1 MACFQSSCDTCARV
15 SSRIHHVFSIV
26 VFGVVQEGFNAR
38 LSKAPCSRI
47 QWLLLTPND
56 RLCVW
61 IHVEILLEQL
71 PGEGVELLDASDGC
85 VLVALVGAI
94 FVEGGVDL
102 TSAENDAIDFIWF
115 GDGVAMLR
123 VGDNPLELRFAS
135 ELLNTRSGNGVT
147 EQRLREEN
155 NEC

>member
-1 MACFQSSCDTCARV
+1 M
-15 SSRIHHVFSIV
+15 

-38 LSKAPCSRI
+38 LSKAPCSGI

-56 RLCVW
+56 RLCVG

-85 VLVALVGAI
+85 VLVTLVGTM
-94 FVEGGVDL
+94 FVKSGVDL

-155 NEC
+155 NES